1 MQKISNIDFWP
12 LHLLR
17 ALMDMRTH
25 THNRAR
31 VGWKIEDLFDR
42 FRNIGVGVTDGSAVK
57 CVLCLC
63 RGLECSLL
71 G

>member
-1 MQKISNIDFWP
+1 MQISDIDFWP
-12 LHLLR
+12 LHLLC

-25 THNRAR
+25 THNRVR
-31 VGWKIEDLFDR
+31 VGWKIGDLFDR
-42 FRNIGVGVTDGSAVK
+42 FRNIGVGVIDGSAVK